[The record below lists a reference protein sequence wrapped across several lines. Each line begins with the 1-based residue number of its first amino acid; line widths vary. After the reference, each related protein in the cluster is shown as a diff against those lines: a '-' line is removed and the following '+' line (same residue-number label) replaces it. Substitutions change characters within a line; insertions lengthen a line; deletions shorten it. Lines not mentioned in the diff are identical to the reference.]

1 MESVCVSLYQ
11 WLACAVPLVFGSSEQ
26 QSPGQDVESLSA
38 SLGAVVHLSF
48 PQFVLVKRR
57 TTQKPEKTE
66 ERSER
71 TGSHS

>member
-38 SLGAVVHLSF
+38 T
-48 PQFVLVKRR
+48 KRLDLL
-57 TTQKPEKTE
+57 EM
-66 ERSER
+66 
-71 TGSHS
+71 

>member
-38 SLGAVVHLSF
+38 SLGAVVHL
-48 PQFVLVKRR
+48 